1 MKTLNTTLKYL
12 PLVAAVT
19 AALAWSHTHGQNH
32 IESGDTATMEA
43 LTLAVETQAQHNRK
57 ADAELEIM
65 KAKFDIDRLR
75 KKEKAIGLDAD
86 DKDFLNHQIKL
97 RDIYQERLL
106 DAEKKT
112 G

>member
-1 MKTLNTTLKYL
+1 
-12 PLVAAVT
+12 
-19 AALAWSHTHGQNH
+19 
-32 IESGDTATMEA
+32 
-43 LTLAVETQAQHNRK
+43 
-57 ADAELEIM
+57 M